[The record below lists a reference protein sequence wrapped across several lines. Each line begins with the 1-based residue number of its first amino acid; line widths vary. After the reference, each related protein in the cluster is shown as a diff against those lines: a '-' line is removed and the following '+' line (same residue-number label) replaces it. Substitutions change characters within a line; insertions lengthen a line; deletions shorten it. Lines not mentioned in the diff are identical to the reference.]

1 MRRRPDRIIV
11 GISIHAPSRERPKLM
26 LTFCC
31 KVIISIHAPSRER
44 LMLMVVLVENLMI
57 SIHAPSR
64 ERPNSQA
71 TAATSA
77 TFQSTLPRGIDNTCE
92 ITTAIHSISIHAP
105 SRERLL
111 APCAP
116 GILLG
121 FQSTLPYGSDYYAA
135 LDQGGQLHF
144 NPRSLTGATCNLI
157 TCHTAIS
164 ISIHAPL
171 RERPVSVCQLVAQVL
186 FQSTLPCGS
195 DYRRAQRVHTTFI
208 SIHAPL
214 RERHALVCI

>member
-1 MRRRPDRIIV
+1 
-11 GISIHAPSRERPKLM
+11 M

-105 SRERLL
+105 LRERPITARTLTPT
-111 APCAP
+111 AE
-116 GILLG
+116 
-121 FQSTLPYGSDYYAA
+121 FQSTLPYGSDA
-135 LDQGGQLHF
+135 LALPLGLRRMYF
-144 NPRSLTGATCNLI
+144 NPRSLTGATPKP
-157 TCHTAIS
+157 TS
-164 ISIHAPL
+164 
-171 RERPVSVCQLVAQVL
+171 RRPSL
-186 FQSTLPCGS
+186 
-195 DYRRAQRVHTTFI
+195 
-208 SIHAPL
+208 
-214 RERHALVCI
+214 

>member
-1 MRRRPDRIIV
+1 
-11 GISIHAPSRERPKLM
+11 
-26 LTFCC
+26 
-31 KVIISIHAPSRER
+31 
-44 LMLMVVLVENLMI
+44 MLMVVLVENLMI

-121 FQSTLPYGSDYYAA
+121 FQSTLPYGSD
-135 LDQGGQLHF
+135 
-144 NPRSLTGATCNLI
+144 S
-157 TCHTAIS
+157 
-164 ISIHAPL
+164 
-171 RERPVSVCQLVAQVL
+171 
-186 FQSTLPCGS
+186 
-195 DYRRAQRVHTTFI
+195 
-208 SIHAPL
+208 
-214 RERHALVCI
+214 